1 MYIIVS
7 DTKRKL
13 GFKGLEVN
21 DLVFGLPLFIFILL
35 LFSFEGMKLI
45 SLILLVIAIFMF
57 LPISLSKKNRMY
69 KVIYLVSSYLL
80 RKKEYL
86 YMKDEKEEKI
96 NGFFSR
102 EEVKKIFS

>member
-7 DTKRKL
+7 DTKRKV

-21 DLVFGLPLFIFILL
+21 DLIFGLPLFIALL
-35 LFSFEGMKLI
+35 LMFSFESLRFL

-69 KVIYLVSSYLL
+69 KVMFLVILYVK

-86 YMKDEKEEKI
+86 Y
-96 NGFFSR
+96 
-102 EEVKKIFS
+102 

>member
-7 DTKRKL
+7 DTKRKV

-21 DLVFGLPLFIFILL
+21 DLIFGLPLFIALL
-35 LFSFEGMKLI
+35 LMFSFESLRFL

-69 KVIYLVSSYLL
+69 KVMFLVILYVK
-80 RKKEYL
+80 RKKEDL
-86 YMKDEKEEKI
+86 YFEEEK
-96 NGFFSR
+96 GGQT
-102 EEVKKIFS
+102 K

>member
-7 DTKRKL
+7 DTKRKV

-21 DLVFGLPLFIFILL
+21 DLIFGLPLFIVLL
-35 LFSFEGMKLI
+35 LMFSFESLRFL

-69 KVIYLVSSYLL
+69 KVMLLVILYVK

-86 YMKDEKEEKI
+86 YFKEEKGGKLSGI
-96 NGFFSR
+96 YKR
-102 EEVKKIFS
+102 L

>member
-7 DTKRKL
+7 DTKRKV

-21 DLVFGLPLFIFILL
+21 DLIFGLPLFIVLL
-35 LFSFEGMKLI
+35 LMFSFESLRFL

-69 KVIYLVSSYLL
+69 KVMFLVILYVK

-86 YMKDEKEEKI
+86 YFKEEKGGQI
-96 NGFFSR
+96 KWNLQ
-102 EEVKKIFS
+102 KTLN